1 MAPMASHIED
11 LAAFVAASPTSY
23 HAAAHIAS
31 RLGEA
36 QYAPLRET
44 DAWQPDHRAY
54 AVRDG
59 AVIAWRVPDGWR
71 PEDGIRI
78 VGSHTD
84 SPALKLKP
92 NPVLSSA
99 GWGQLGVEVYGGPLL
114 GTWLDRELGLAGRLV
129 TRDGEVHLVATGPI
143 LRVPHLAPHLD
154 RTLADHVQL
163 DRQRHLQPVYAVGT
177 GPDPYELLLDAAGA
191 TGSELASY
199 DVFCYP
205 TQPSAV
211 FGVRGEFFAS
221 WRLDNLSSV
230 HASLT
235 AFLDEA
241 SAGQSLA
248 VFAAFDHEEVGSA
261 TRSGASG
268 PFLADVLRRIT
279 AGLGLDD
286 ATHLQALAASS
297 CVSADAGH
305 AVHPNY
311 AEHHDPGNR
320 PLPNR
325 GPLLKLNAQQRYA
338 SDATGSALWYAACRA
353 AGVPTQ
359 EFVSNNAVPC
369 GSTIGPLTATRLGI
383 VTVDVGIPLLSM
395 HSARELCGVD
405 DPGHLAAALV
415 SYWAGA

>member
-1 MAPMASHIED
+1 MASHIDD

-23 HAAAHIAS
+23 HAAAEIAS
-31 RLGEA
+31 RLEA
-36 QYAPLRET
+36 A
-44 DAWQPDHRAY
+44 AY
-54 AVRDG
+54 ALVSETEGWQAGDQQYVVRDG
-59 AVIAWRVPDGWR
+59 AVIAWRVPGDWR
-71 PEDGIRI
+71 PEHGIRI

-92 NPVLSSA
+92 NPLMSSA
-99 GWGQLGVEVYGGPLL
+99 GWQQLGVEVYGGPLL

-129 TRDGEVHLVATGPI
+129 TRDGDVHLVSTGPI

-154 RTLADHVQL
+154 RALGDHVQL
-163 DRQRHLQPVYAVGT
+163 DRQRHLQPVYAIGE
-177 GPDPYELLLDAAGA
+177 GLDPYRLLLTAAGVPDA
-191 TGSELASY
+191 ELAAY

-205 TQPSAV
+205 TEPSAV
-211 FGVRGEFFAS
+211 FGGQGEFFAS

-235 AFLDEA
+235 AFLDDA
-241 SAGQSLA
+241 SAGESLA
-248 VFAAFDHEEVGSA
+248 VFAAFDHEEVGSS

-268 PFLADVLRRIT
+268 PFLADVLRRLT
-279 AGLGLDD
+279 LTLGLDE
-286 ATHLQALAASS
+286 AAHLQALAASS

-311 AEHHDPGNR
+311 AELHDPGNR
-320 PLPNR
+320 PLPNH

-338 SDATGSALWYAACRA
+338 SDAVGSAIWYRSCHAV
-353 AGVPTQ
+353 GVPTQ

-383 VTVDVGIPLLSM
+383 VTVDVGIPILSM
-395 HSARELCGVD
+395 HSARELCGVA
-405 DPGHLAAALV
+405 DPGYLSQALTA
-415 SYWAGA
+415 YWAGA